1 MSMSRAQ
8 LEKKYGIHIA
18 DDSYF
23 NYYGKHVKK
32 YKYYS
37 ADGCPF
43 SNNLSTIKDI
53 EKDCKYWETAL
64 LDIKDKVKKYF

>member
-1 MSMSRAQ
+1 MNKRQ
-8 LEKKYGIHIA
+8 LEKKYGIRIV

-23 NYYGKHVKK
+23 NFLGKHVKA

-43 SNNLSTIKDI
+43 SNNLRTLKAV
-53 EKDCKYWETAL
+53 EADCKYWETAL
-64 LDIKDKVKKYF
+64 LSIRDKVQKYF